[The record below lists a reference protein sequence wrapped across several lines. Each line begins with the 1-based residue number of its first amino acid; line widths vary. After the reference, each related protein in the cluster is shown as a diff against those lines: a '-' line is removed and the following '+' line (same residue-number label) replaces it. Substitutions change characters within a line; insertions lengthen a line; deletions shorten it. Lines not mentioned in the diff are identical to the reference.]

1 MLPPSFYLILYNLSV
16 FLLQNPNFLF
26 WKEVVKFASRVY
38 FFQKIESVFCV
49 KIRAVRVPIVGRV
62 HGFQKRRRLKMLLK
76 KRAGG
81 WFVRIGGGLQD
92 SEPPVL
98 TKEYG

>member
-1 MLPPSFYLILYNLSV
+1 VLPPSFYLILYNLSV

-49 KIRAVRVPIVGRV
+49 KIRAV
-62 HGFQKRRRLKMLLK
+62 
-76 KRAGG
+76 
-81 WFVRIGGGLQD
+81 
-92 SEPPVL
+92 
-98 TKEYG
+98 